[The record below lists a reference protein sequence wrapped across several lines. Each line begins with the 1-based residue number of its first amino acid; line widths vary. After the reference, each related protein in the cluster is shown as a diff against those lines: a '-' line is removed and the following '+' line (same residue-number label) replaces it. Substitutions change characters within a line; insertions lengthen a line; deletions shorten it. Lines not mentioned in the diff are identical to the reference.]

1 MSHHCGSRSPYYV
14 GRIAHNWR
22 DNTGPGAG
30 IKRLPMCPVELN
42 SGQVGG
48 IYVDGKYTVL
58 PYTVAS
64 GEKRLISH
72 QHPLGFRYLVF
83 GTDRGGYY
91 MDAYDPFNP

>member
-1 MSHHCGSRSPYYV
+1 
-14 GRIAHNWR
+14 
-22 DNTGPGAG
+22 
-30 IKRLPMCPVELN
+30 MCPVELN

-72 QHPLGFRYLVF
+72 QHALGFKYLVF

-91 MDAYDPFNP
+91 MDAYDPFNPRMEIEMAQEIHLGQLTLTGRKK